1 MIQLRYHTLN
11 NKMNLL
17 LGDNPFFG
25 IDHLSQDRA
34 RKRMETLK
42 GFHKIT
48 KVIEVASKFG
58 VNGFVASTHPQ
69 LKDLIHYMKNSTD
82 LLEKLEFYPI
92 IPYAQGYVTKVTE
105 KGTVG
110 ALRDILSG
118 GTLQEKT
125 KIIFS
130 GTLGILQ
137 KYFDKLLRTLID
149 IELLPLKQ
157 VNKKIIF
164 LHDVITDLAISL
176 NMKSVLEIFSKHIE
190 AKYDSEVGLVTKNF
204 PKLVSVLQK
213 WNFDLPTIMTSFNSI
228 GNQMNPSKEACES
241 CLLDNDVKV
250 IAMNV
255 LVGGLLKPQDSA
267 KYISKYNFSGTVI
280 GMSTEEHA
288 IETISAFKN

>member
-1 MIQLRYHTLN
+1 
-11 NKMNLL
+11 MNIL

-34 RKRMETLK
+34 RKRMETLR
-42 GFHKIT
+42 GFQKISE
-48 KVIEVASKFG
+48 VIEFASKLG

-69 LKDLIHYMKNSTD
+69 LKDLIQYMKNNTD

-92 IPYAQGYVTKVTE
+92 LPYTQGYVEKVTE
-105 KGTVG
+105 KGMMG
-110 ALRDILSG
+110 ALKDVLSG
-118 GTLQEKT
+118 STLQEKT

-137 KYFDKLLRTLID
+137 KDLDKLLRTLID
-149 IELLPLKQ
+149 IELLPLNQ

-176 NMKSVLEIFSKHIE
+176 NMKSVIEIFFKHIE
-190 AKYDSEVGLVTKNF
+190 DKYGIEVGLVTKNF
-204 PKLVSVLQK
+204 PKLISTLKK
-213 WNFDLPTIMTSFNSI
+213 WNYDLPTIMTSFNSI

-255 LVGGLLKPQDSA
+255 LAGGLLPPQDSA
-267 KYISKYNFSGTVI
+267 KYISSLNLTATVI
-280 GMSTEEHA
+280 GMSTKEHA
-288 IETISAFKN
+288 TETISAFKN